1 MVVVIVA
8 GVTKRMPAVFFGHGS
23 PMNAIETNR
32 YTEAWAS
39 FGATAPKPAGIVMVS
54 AHWYINATGVTAM
67 EQPRTIHDF
76 FGFPQELFD
85 QRYPAPGSPEL
96 AEQVV
101 AAIAPD
107 WAGLD
112 HDSWGLDH
120 GTWSVLCHAYPHADI
135 PVVQVAINATLP
147 LADHLRIGSS
157 LAALRDQGI
166 LVAGSGNI
174 VHNLGILDWKR
185 GETGFDWAERFN
197 TAALEILTTDPSRIG
212 ELEKHPDYRLAVPTP
227 DHFLPMIYIAGV
239 AAASDQK
246 CDVLIDGYAYGS
258 LSMTALTISGD

>member
-1 MVVVIVA
+1 
-8 GVTKRMPAVFFGHGS
+8 
-23 PMNAIETNR
+23 MNAIETNR

-39 FGATAPKPAGIVMVS
+39 FGATAPTPEGIVMVS

-185 GETGFDWAERFN
+185 WRDRLRLGGAVQHGCPGDPHHRPLADRRAGEAPGLPACR
-197 TAALEILTTDPSRIG
+197 
-212 ELEKHPDYRLAVPTP
+212 PD
-227 DHFLPMIYIAGV
+227 
-239 AAASDQK
+239 S
-246 CDVLIDGYAYGS
+246 
-258 LSMTALTISGD
+258 